1 MVSHGIVTGALFL
14 LVGSIQ
20 DRAETREMAA
30 FGGLLRVVPM
40 LGWGFILAA
49 FASLGLPGLA
59 HFPAEFQI
67 FLGAFQVWP
76 VAAAFAVLGIVIT
89 AGLYLRAI
97 QMTFFGGVAERWQ
110 QMPDLHPYERWS
122 IVPLLILVVLIGVAP
137 GGLLT
142 VIHRAA
148 QVIGG

>member
-1 MVSHGIVTGALFL
+1 
-14 LVGSIQ
+14 
-20 DRAETREMAA
+20 MA
-30 FGGLLRVVPM
+30 
-40 LGWGFILAA
+40 ILTLPRLARKFKLTHYPA

-76 VAAAFAVLGIVIT
+76 VAAVFAVLGIVIT

-97 QMTFFGGVAERWQ
+97 QMTFFGPLAERWET
-110 QMPDLHPYERWS
+110 MPDLHAYEVWA
-122 IVPLLILVVLIGVAP
+122 IAPLLILVVLIGVAP
-137 GGLLT
+137 GGILT

-148 QVIGG
+148 QVIGR